1 MRVVPRGSQV
11 TPSGTALAIGGS
23 NSSSRPGSRWKRE
36 AGNWKLRT
44 MNLQLKGKVA
54 LIAGASKGL
63 GYGVAHA
70 MAEEGALVSIAS
82 RDESAIAAAGSR
94 IERDTGTPVMTMAVD
109 VRSADAI
116 DRWIA
121 ATVDRFGGIDAL
133 MTNSGGPPAGQ
144 AMSFDDAAWQ
154 EAVDLLLFSTIRMI
168 RGTIPSMQARGGGAI
183 LVSTSSSVK
192 EPIQNLGLSTVVR
205 ASVSALAKTLAI
217 ELAGAKIRVNQ
228 IIPGRIDTDRVRHL
242 DEVNARKAGIPVPDA
257 QAKAKAAIP
266 LGRYGEAAEF
276 GRVAAFLLSD
286 AASYVTGATLQVDG
300 GAIRSVL

>member
-1 MRVVPRGSQV
+1 
-11 TPSGTALAIGGS
+11 
-23 NSSSRPGSRWKRE
+23 
-36 AGNWKLRT
+36 
-44 MNLQLKGKVA
+44 
-54 LIAGASKGL
+54 
-63 GYGVAHA
+63 
-70 MAEEGALVSIAS
+70 
-82 RDESAIAAAGSR
+82 
-94 IERDTGTPVMTMAVD
+94 
-109 VRSADAI
+109 
-116 DRWIA
+116 
-121 ATVDRFGGIDAL
+121 
-133 MTNSGGPPAGQ
+133 
-144 AMSFDDAAWQ
+144 
-154 EAVDLLLFSTIRMI
+154 
-168 RGTIPSMQARGGGAI
+168 
-183 LVSTSSSVK
+183 VK

-286 AASYVTGATLQVDG
+286 AASSVTGATLQVDG